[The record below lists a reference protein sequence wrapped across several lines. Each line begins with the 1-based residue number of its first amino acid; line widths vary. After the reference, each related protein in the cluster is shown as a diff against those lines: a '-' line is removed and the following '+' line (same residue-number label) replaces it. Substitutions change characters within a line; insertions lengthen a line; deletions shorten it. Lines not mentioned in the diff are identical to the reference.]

1 MNKLLQLLGQEDV
14 HLRRSERMVAE
25 AVMADPAATV
35 HRTLSELAACAR
47 VSEPTV
53 VRFCHAFGFR
63 GFREFRIK
71 FAQAVAAQGSMPG
84 AVMMPVDASKGL
96 IDSVIGNHVAALTAS
111 ATLSARTRW
120 NARWRSWVVPVGS
133 SSSASALPAWWPLM
147 RSRNSFAWGLPTL
160 AYTDP
165 HMQIM
170 SAATL
175 HPGDVVVAISHTG
188 RTKDILQSVMTARD
202 GGAEVIAITS
212 PDSPLAL
219 AASLTL
225 PVDTSEDTDLFTP
238 MISRLAHL
246 AVVDVLATGIAL
258 RRGRVVDENLRRLK
272 ARLQIKRL
280 PKNSG
285 VIVDWPADS
294 PEGPDNTSC
303 PKQGDPKP

>member
-53 VRFCHAFGFR
+53 VRFCRAFGFR

-84 AVMMPVDASKGL
+84 AAMMPVDASEDL
-96 IDSVIGNHVAALTAS
+96 IGSVIGSHVAALTRIRNALGKDEVERAVAVLGGARRIEFFGIGAS
-111 ATLSARTRW
+111 GVVATDAQQKFFRL
-120 NARWRSWVVPVGS
+120 
-133 SSSASALPAWWPLM
+133 
-147 RSRNSFAWGLPTL
+147 GLPTL

-188 RTKDILQSVMTARD
+188 RTKDILESVMTARD

-238 MISRLAHL
+238 MISRLA
-246 AVVDVLATGIAL
+246 AL
-258 RRGRVVDENLRRLK
+258 GRRGRPRNGHRATPRP
-272 ARLQIKRL
+272 R
-280 PKNSG
+280 G
-285 VIVDWPADS
+285 
-294 PEGPDNTSC
+294 G
-303 PKQGDPKP
+303 